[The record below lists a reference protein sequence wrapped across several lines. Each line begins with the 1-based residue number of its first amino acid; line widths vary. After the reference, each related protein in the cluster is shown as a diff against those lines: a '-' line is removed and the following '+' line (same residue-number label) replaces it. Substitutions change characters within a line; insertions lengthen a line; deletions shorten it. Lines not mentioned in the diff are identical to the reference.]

1 MSELKNTYASSS
13 VIGSSCLTSSLQVLG
28 RPFNPWFLPCFLHR
42 KYSQKTSCLGDNDF
56 FVRFATNTP
65 CEDSTSRGGHC
76 RHMPCNCTPNF
87 QKDQDRRQGLELC
100 CNTIQWHISRR
111 HGSRWEIQ
119 HVFPIV
125 NPPSFAPPQWSPAE
139 FRRMQR
145 EDWNRF

>member
-13 VIGSSCLTSSLQVLG
+13 VIGSSCLTSSLQVKGG
-28 RPFNPWFLPCFLHR
+28 RSTLVFAMLSAPEIL
-42 KYSQKTSCLGDNDF
+42 SKTSCLGDNDF

-111 HGSRWEIQ
+111 RGSRWEIQ